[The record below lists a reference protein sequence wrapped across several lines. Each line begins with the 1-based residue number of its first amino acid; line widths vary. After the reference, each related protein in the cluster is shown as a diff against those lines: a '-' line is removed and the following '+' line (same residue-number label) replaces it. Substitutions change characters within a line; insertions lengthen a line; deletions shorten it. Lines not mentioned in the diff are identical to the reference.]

1 MEGVHY
7 IANTTGELIFL
18 LDINKYEKVYFDRY
32 TICNNSFII
41 YDTYVM

>member
-18 LDINKYEKVYFDRY
+18 LDINKYEKVDFDLL
-32 TICNNSFII
+32 FAII
-41 YDTYVM
+41 FL

>member
-18 LDINKYEKVYFDRY
+18 LDINKYEKTANTVLFA
-32 TICNNSFII
+32 II
-41 YDTYVM
+41 FF